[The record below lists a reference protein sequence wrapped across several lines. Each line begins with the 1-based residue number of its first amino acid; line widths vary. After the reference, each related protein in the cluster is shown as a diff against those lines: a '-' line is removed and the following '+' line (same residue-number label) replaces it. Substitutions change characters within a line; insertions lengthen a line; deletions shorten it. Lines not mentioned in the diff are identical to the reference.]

1 MANFEYTQ
9 NLSFGQ
15 YLPINSWLHHRD
27 ARAKILSYLFLILVL
42 TIITKPLLVIVGLA
56 FIVGLYA
63 LAKIP
68 LKYAFRGLLTPL
80 PFLVI
85 IAILQLFRFSPSE
98 TNTLLL
104 NIWSL
109 TITTQGVLSALVLII
124 RFTALILV
132 ISLSSFTISTSDMI
146 YGMQSLLKPL
156 KLAGNSQRRF
166 DYDLS
171 NYDPL
176 FTHVGAGSR
185 TNCQSPGCPWD
196 TVGCKKSLL
205 NSTHPEYFIPVLVP
219 MFLTSLQRAENMALA
234 MDARGYGSYIK
245 RGSYKTFEFKTQD
258 GLMILAVLIV
268 SIVLILL

>member
-15 YLPINSWLHHRD
+15 YLPLNSWLHHRD
-27 ARAKILSYLFLILVL
+27 ARAKILSYLILILAL
-42 TIITKPLLVIVGLA
+42 TIIKKPVLVMLGLV
-56 FIVGLYA
+56 FIIGLYG

-85 IAILQLFRFSPSE
+85 IAILQLFRFLPSE
-98 TNTLLL
+98 TNALLL
-104 NIWSL
+104 TIWNWH
-109 TITTQGVLSALVLII
+109 ITVQGLFSALVLII

-156 KLAGNSQRRF
+156 NWLGIPSEDLIMIFQITIRFLPMLGQAVEQIAKAQAARGAQWGVKKTSLIQRIR
-166 DYDLS
+166 
-171 NYDPL
+171 
-176 FTHVGAGSR
+176 V
-185 TNCQSPGCPWD
+185 
-196 TVGCKKSLL
+196 
-205 NSTHPEYFIPVLVP
+205 FIPVLVP

-234 MDARGYGSYIK
+234 MDARGYGSHIK
-245 RGSYKTFEFKTQD
+245 RGSYKTFQFKTQD
-258 GLMILAVLIV
+258 GLMTLAVLSV
-268 SIVLILL
+268 SILLILL

>member
-27 ARAKILSYLFLILVL
+27 ARAKILSYLILILAL
-42 TIITKPLLVIVGLA
+42 TIIKKPTLVMLGLV
-56 FIVGLYA
+56 FIIGLYG

-98 TNTLLL
+98 TNPLLL
-104 NIWSL
+104 TLWNWH
-109 TITTQGVLSALVLII
+109 ITLQGLFSALVLII

-156 KLAGNSQRRF
+156 NWLGIPSEDLIMIFQITIRFLPMLGQAVEQIAKAQAARGAQWGVKKASLIQRIR
-166 DYDLS
+166 
-171 NYDPL
+171 
-176 FTHVGAGSR
+176 V
-185 TNCQSPGCPWD
+185 
-196 TVGCKKSLL
+196 
-205 NSTHPEYFIPVLVP
+205 FIPVLVP

-234 MDARGYGSYIK
+234 MDARGYGSHIK
-245 RGSYKTFEFKTQD
+245 RGSYKTFQFKIQD
-258 GLMILAVLIV
+258 GLMTLAVLSV
-268 SIVLILL
+268 SILLILL